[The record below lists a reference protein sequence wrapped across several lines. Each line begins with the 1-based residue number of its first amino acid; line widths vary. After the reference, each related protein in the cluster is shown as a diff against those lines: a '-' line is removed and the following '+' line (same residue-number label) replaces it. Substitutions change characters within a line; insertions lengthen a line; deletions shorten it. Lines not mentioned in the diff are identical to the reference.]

1 MVKSSIK
8 IITAGMVGGLLSFGL
23 TSTFKPNIPLKISTT
38 NNQTSSTER
47 QNENISKGNYA
58 TPVIMPAFESDISFT
73 TAAEKTVNSVVHV
86 TTQYEI
92 VSSRD
97 PFSEFFD
104 GGGPSTQIA
113 TGSGVIISEDG
124 YIVTNNHVVDR
135 ADKIEITL
143 NNERIYTAEVIGK
156 DPNTDLALLK
166 INEKGLP
173 FINFGNS
180 DDVKIGEWVLAVG
193 NPFNLT
199 STVTAG
205 IISAKARNINILQR
219 GSGTKDFPLESFIQ
233 TDAAVNPGNSGGAL
247 VSATGNLIGINTAIA
262 SQTGSYTGYSFAI
275 PSNIV
280 KKVTEDLL
288 EYGIVQRAFIGVSI
302 QNVNQQVANEYKL
315 PNLKG
320 VMVNGITKDGAAK
333 SAGIQ
338 VNDVILKVGTIEVN
352 DVPELQEQ
360 IGSFRPGEKASITIR
375 RGSEIKYLTI
385 VLRNKE
391 GSTAKIKKEDISK
404 LTAHGASFKGLS
416 PQELK
421 ALKINNG
428 VKISSITSGKLR
440 NAGITNGFIITKIDK
455 QPVTNPEAVAK
466 LFKSKKGG
474 ILVEGIYPN
483 GAKGYFGFGL

>member
-23 TSTFKPNIPLKISTT
+23 TSTFKPGTSLQLSKT
-38 NNQTSSTER
+38 NNQPSLTER
-47 QNENISKGNYA
+47 QTKNISQSNYVS
-58 TPVIMPAFESDISFT
+58 PVIIPAFESDVSFT

-86 TTQYEI
+86 TTQYEM

-104 GGGPSTQIA
+104 GGGLSTQIA

-143 NNERIYTAEVIGK
+143 NNERTYTAEVIGK
-156 DPNTDLALLK
+156 DPNTDLALIK

-205 IISAKARNINILQR
+205 IISAKGRNINILQR
-219 GSGTKDFPLESFIQ
+219 GSGNKDFPLESFIQ

-302 QNVNQQVANEYKL
+302 QNVNQKVANDYKL

-375 RGSEIKYLTI
+375 RGSEIKSLTI

-404 LTAHGASFKGLS
+404 LTAHGASFKVLS

-421 ALKINNG
+421 DLKIING
-428 VKISSITSGKLR
+428 VKIHSIKSGKLR
-440 NAGITNGFIITKIDK
+440 NAGITDGFIITKIDK
-455 QPVTNPEAVAK
+455 QPVTNPETVAK

>member
-1 MVKSSIK
+1 MIKSSIK
-8 IITAGMVGGLLSFGL
+8 IISAGIVGGLLSFGL
-23 TSTFKPNIPLKISTT
+23 TLTFKTEIPLAIGKMNNQPIWTESQNEKIS
-38 NNQTSSTER
+38 Q
-47 QNENISKGNYA
+47 GNYA
-58 TPVIMPAFESDISFT
+58 ASVMMPAFEHNVSFT
-73 TAAEKTVNSVVHV
+73 DAAEKTVNSVVHV
-86 TTQYEI
+86 TTQYEMAN
-92 VSSRD
+92 SRD
-97 PFSEFFD
+97 PFFELFN

-124 YIVTNNHVVDR
+124 YIVTNNHVIDR

-143 NNERIYTAEVIGK
+143 NNERIYIAEVIGK
-156 DPNTDLALLK
+156 DPNTDLALIK

-173 FINFGNS
+173 FINFSNS

-219 GSGTKDFPLESFIQ
+219 GSVNKDFPLESFIQ

-262 SQTGSYTGYSFAI
+262 SQTGSYAGYSFAI

-302 QNVNQQVANEYKL
+302 QNVNQQVADDYKL

-338 VNDVILKVGTIEVN
+338 VNDIILKVGAIEVN

-375 RGSEIKYLTI
+375 RGSEIKSLTI
-385 VLRNKE
+385 ILRNKE
-391 GSTAKIKKEDISK
+391 GNTAKIKKEDISK
-404 LTAHGASFKGLS
+404 LTAHGASFQSLS

-421 ALKINNG
+421 DLKINNG
-428 VKISSITSGKLR
+428 IKISSITSGKLR
-440 NAGITNGFIITKIDK
+440 NSGITEGFIITEIDGK
-455 QPVTNPEAVAK
+455 PATNPEAVVK

>member
-1 MVKSSIK
+1 
-8 IITAGMVGGLLSFGL
+8 MVGGLFSFGL
-23 TSTFKPNIPLKISTT
+23 AAAFKPGRAV
-38 NNQTSSTER
+38 Q
-47 QNENISKGNYA
+47 ISKVDKQPNPTEIQDKKITHVNYA
-58 TPVIMPAFESDISFT
+58 APSIMPVIESNVSFT
-73 TAAEKTVNSVVHV
+73 TAAKKTVNSVVHV
-86 TTQYEI
+86 TTQYEMTN
-92 VSSRD
+92 SRD
-97 PFSEFFD
+97 PFFEIFN
-104 GGGPSTQIA
+104 GGSTSTKIA

-124 YIVTNNHVVDR
+124 YIVTNNHVVDL

-143 NNERIYTAEVIGK
+143 NNESTYTAEVIGK
-156 DPNTDLALLK
+156 DPNTDLALIK

-173 FINFGNS
+173 YINFGNS

-205 IISAKARNINILQR
+205 IISAKARNINILKG

-247 VSATGNLIGINTAIA
+247 VSASGNLIGINTAIA
-262 SQTGSYTGYSFAI
+262 SKTGSYTGYSFAI

-302 QNVNQQVANEYKL
+302 QNVNQKVANDYKL

-320 VMVNGITKDGAAK
+320 VMVNGITKDGAAR

-352 DVPELQEQ
+352 DIPELQEQ

-375 RGSEIKYLTI
+375 RGSEIKSITI

-391 GSTAKIKKEDISK
+391 GNTASINKEEINK
-404 LTAHGASFKGLS
+404 LTAHGASFQGLS
-416 PQELK
+416 LQELK
-421 ALKINNG
+421 ELKIKNG

-440 NAGITNGFIITKIDK
+440 NAGIIDGFIITKIDE
-455 QPVTNPEAVAK
+455 QVVTNPEAVAK
-466 LFKSKKGG
+466 LFRSKKGG
-474 ILVEGIYPN
+474 ILIEGIYPN

>member
-8 IITAGMVGGLLSFGL
+8 IITAGMIGGVLSFGL
-23 TSTFKPNIPLKISTT
+23 ISALNHENLIKIEE
-38 NNQTSSTER
+38 NNYQTDSNKSENKTICSSR
-47 QNENISKGNYA
+47 QA
-58 TPVIMPAFESDISFT
+58 TPVLMPSFESDVSFT
-73 TAAEKTVNSVVHV
+73 KAAEKTVNSVVHV
-86 TTQYEI
+86 TTEYKPKSSQYG
-92 VSSRD
+92 
-97 PFSEFFD
+97 FSELFY
-104 GGGPSTQIA
+104 GSGPATQIA
-113 TGSGVIISEDG
+113 TGSGVIISDDG
-124 YIVTNNHVVDR
+124 YIVTNNHVIDD

-143 NNERIYTAEVIGK
+143 NNKRTYEATLIGK
-156 DPNTDLALLK
+156 DPNTDLALIK
-166 INEKGLP
+166 INENKLP
-173 FINFGNS
+173 FISFGNS

-205 IISAKARNINILQR
+205 IVSAKARNINILER
-219 GSGTKDFPLESFIQ
+219 RTGTNDFPLESFIQ

-247 VSATGNLIGINTAIA
+247 VSATGSLIGINTAIA

-302 QNVNQQVANEYKL
+302 QNVNQQVANDYNL

-338 VNDVILKVGTIEVN
+338 INDVILKVGTIEVN
-352 DVPELQEQ
+352 DVPQLQEQ
-360 IGSFRPGEKASITIR
+360 IGNFRPGEKVSITIR
-375 RGSEIKYLTI
+375 RGSEIKTLTI

-404 LTAHGASFKGLS
+404 LTAHGASFKRLS
-416 PQELK
+416 PQELRD
-421 ALKINNG
+421 LKINNG
-428 VKISSITSGKLR
+428 VKVSSIMSGKLR

-455 QPVTNPEAVAK
+455 QPVADPEVVAK

>member
-23 TSTFKPNIPLKISTT
+23 TSTFKPDIPLKISKT
-38 NNQTSSTER
+38 NNQPSF
-47 QNENISKGNYA
+47 QNISQGNYA
-58 TPVIMPAFESDISFT
+58 TPVMMPEFESDVSFT

-86 TTQYEI
+86 TTLYEM

-97 PFSEFFD
+97 PFSELFD
-104 GGGPSTQIA
+104 GGGRSTQIS
-113 TGSGVIISEDG
+113 TGSGVIISADG

-143 NNERIYTAEVIGK
+143 NNERTYTAEVIGQ
-156 DPNTDLALLK
+156 DPNTDLALIK
-166 INEKGLP
+166 INEKDLP

-205 IISAKARNINILQR
+205 IISAKGRNINILQR

-262 SQTGSYTGYSFAI
+262 SQTGSFTGYSFAI

-302 QNVNQQVANEYKL
+302 QNVNQQVANDYKL

-375 RGSEIKYLTI
+375 RGSEIKSLTI

-428 VKISSITSGKLR
+428 VKISAITSGKLR
-440 NAGITNGFIITKIDK
+440 NAGITDGFIITKIDK

>member
-8 IITAGMVGGLLSFGL
+8 ILIAGMVGGLLSFGL
-23 TSTFKPNIPLKISTT
+23 TSTFKPNTPLKISTT
-38 NNQTSSTER
+38 NNQPSSAER
-47 QNENISKGNYA
+47 KSENISKGHYA
-58 TPVIMPAFESDISFT
+58 NPVIMPTFESGISFT
-73 TAAEKTVNSVVHV
+73 AAAQKTVNSVVHV
-86 TTQYEI
+86 TTQYEM
-92 VSSRD
+92 VSIRD
-97 PFSEFFD
+97 PFSEFFN
-104 GGGPSTQIA
+104 GGGSSTQIA

-124 YIVTNNHVVDR
+124 YIVTNNHVINR

-143 NNERIYTAEVIGK
+143 NNERTYTAEVIGK

-173 FINFGNS
+173 FIIFGNS

-219 GSGTKDFPLESFIQ
+219 GSGIKDFPLESFIQ

-338 VNDVILKVGTIEVN
+338 VNDIILKVGIIEVN

-375 RGSEIKYLTI
+375 RGTEIINLTI

-416 PQELK
+416 TQELK
-421 ALKINNG
+421 DLKINNG

-440 NAGITNGFIITKIDK
+440 NAGITNDFIITKIDK

>member
-1 MVKSSIK
+1 MIKSSIT
-8 IITAGMVGGLLSFGL
+8 IITAGMVGGILSFGL
-23 TSTFKPNIPLKISTT
+23 TSIIKPKNLIKTEETNRQMRSAKSENTT
-38 NNQTSSTER
+38 TSSNR
-47 QNENISKGNYA
+47 QF
-58 TPVIMPAFESDISFT
+58 TPVLMPTFESNISFT
-73 TAAEKTVNSVVHV
+73 MAAEKTVNSVVHV
-86 TTQYEI
+86 TTIYEPE
-92 VSSRD
+92 SSQH
-97 PFSEFFD
+97 PFSEFFY
-104 GGGPSTQIA
+104 GSGPATQIA
-113 TGSGVIISEDG
+113 TGSGVIISDDG
-124 YIVTNNHVVDR
+124 YIVTNNHVVDG

-143 NNERIYTAEVIGK
+143 NNERTYEATLIGK
-156 DPNTDLALLK
+156 DPNTDLALIK
-166 INEKGLP
+166 ISENNLP

-180 DDVKIGEWVLAVG
+180 DAVKIGEWVLAIG

-205 IISAKARNINILQR
+205 IVSAKARNINILQR
-219 GSGTKDFPLESFIQ
+219 RNGTNDFPLESFIQ

-404 LTAHGASFKGLS
+404 TTAHGASFKGLS

-421 ALKINNG
+421 SLKINNG

-440 NAGITNGFIITKIDK
+440 NVGITNGFIITKIDK
-455 QPVTNPEAVAK
+455 LPVTNPEAVAK
-466 LFKSKKGG
+466 LLKSKKGG

>member
-1 MVKSSIK
+1 MIKNSII
-8 IITAGMVGGLLSFGL
+8 IITAGMIGGLLSFGL
-23 TSTFKPNIPLKISTT
+23 TSTFKTYIPLQISEI
-38 NNQTSSTER
+38 NNQPSYKEGKNVKIP
-47 QNENISKGNYA
+47 QGNCT
-58 TPVIMPAFESDISFT
+58 TPAIMAAFESDVSFT
-73 TAAEKTVNSVVHV
+73 DAAEKTVNSVVHV
-86 TTQYEI
+86 TTQYEMAN
-92 VSSRD
+92 SRD
-97 PFSEFFD
+97 PFFELFN
-104 GGGPSTQIA
+104 GGSPLTQIA

-124 YIVTNNHVVDR
+124 YIVTNNHVLDR

-143 NNERIYTAEVIGK
+143 NNERIYIAEVIGK
-156 DPNTDLALLK
+156 DPNTDLALIK

-173 FINFGNS
+173 FINFSNS

-219 GSGTKDFPLESFIQ
+219 GSVNKDFPLESFIQ

-288 EYGIVQRAFIGVSI
+288 EYGVVQRAFIGVSI
-302 QNVNQQVANEYKL
+302 QNVNQQVADDYKL

-333 SAGIQ
+333 FAGIK
-338 VNDVILKVGTIEVN
+338 VNDIILKVGAIEVN

-375 RGSEIKYLTI
+375 RGSEIKSLTI

-391 GSTAKIKKEDISK
+391 GNTAKIKKADISK
-404 LTAHGASFKGLS
+404 LTAHGASFKSLS

-421 ALKINNG
+421 DLKINNG

-440 NAGITNGFIITKIDK
+440 NAGITEGFIITKIDEK
-455 QPVTNPEAVAK
+455 PVTNPEAVAK

>member
-1 MVKSSIK
+1 MIKNSII
-8 IITAGMVGGLLSFGL
+8 IITAGMIGGLLSFGL
-23 TSTFKPNIPLKISTT
+23 TSAFKTHIPLEISEI
-38 NNQTSSTER
+38 NNQPTYR
-47 QNENISKGNYA
+47 GGENVKIPQGNYTTSA
-58 TPVIMPAFESDISFT
+58 IMGVFESDVSFT
-73 TAAEKTVNSVVHV
+73 DAAEKTVNSVVHV
-86 TTQYEI
+86 TTQYI
-92 VSSRD
+92 MANSRD
-97 PFSEFFD
+97 PFFELFN

-124 YIVTNNHVVDR
+124 YIVTNNHVVDY

-143 NNERIYTAEVIGK
+143 NNERTYTAEVIGK

-166 INEKGLP
+166 INEKDLP

-219 GSGTKDFPLESFIQ
+219 GSGSKGFPLESFIQ

-288 EYGIVQRAFIGVSI
+288 EYGVVQRAFIGVSI
-302 QNVNQQVANEYKL
+302 QNVNQQVANDYKL

-338 VNDVILKVGTIEVN
+338 VNDIILKVGAIEVN

-375 RGSEIKYLTI
+375 RGSEIKSLTI

-391 GSTAKIKKEDISK
+391 GNTAKIKKADISK
-404 LTAHGASFKGLS
+404 LTAYGASFKSLS

-421 ALKINNG
+421 DLKINNG

-440 NAGITNGFIITKIDK
+440 NAGITDGFIITKIDK
-455 QPVTNPEAVAK
+455 QVVTDPEAVVK

>member
-1 MVKSSIK
+1 
-8 IITAGMVGGLLSFGL
+8 L
-23 TSTFKPNIPLKISTT
+23 
-38 NNQTSSTER
+38 
-47 QNENISKGNYA
+47 
-58 TPVIMPAFESDISFT
+58 
-73 TAAEKTVNSVVHV
+73 
-86 TTQYEI
+86 
-92 VSSRD
+92 
-97 PFSEFFD
+97 
-104 GGGPSTQIA
+104 
-113 TGSGVIISEDG
+113 
-124 YIVTNNHVVDR
+124 
-135 ADKIEITL
+135 EITL
-143 NNERIYTAEVIGK
+143 NSNAKYTASVIGT
-156 DPNTDLALLK
+156 DPKTDIALLK
-166 INEKGLP
+166 IETETPLP
-173 FINFGNS
+173 FIPFS
-180 DDVKIGEWVLAVG
+180 DSNNVKLGEWVLAVG
-193 NPFNLT
+193 NPFRLT

-205 IISAKARNINILQR
+205 IVSAKARNINILQR
-219 GSGTKDFPLESFIQ
+219 RTGTNDFPLESFIQ

-302 QNVNQQVANEYKL
+302 QNVNQQVANDYNL

-338 VNDVILKVGTIEVN
+338 LNDIILKVGTIEVN
-352 DVPELQEQ
+352 DVPQLQEQ
-360 IGSFRPGEKASITIR
+360 IGSFRPGEKVSITIR
-375 RGSEIKYLTI
+375 RGSEIKTLTI

-404 LTAHGASFKGLS
+404 LTAHGASFKRLL

-421 ALKINNG
+421 DLKINNG
-428 VKISSITSGKLR
+428 VKVSSIMSGKLR
-440 NAGITNGFIITKIDK
+440 NAGITDGFIITKIDK
-455 QPVTNPEAVAK
+455 QPVTDPEAVAK

>member
-1 MVKSSIK
+1 MIKSSIK

-23 TSTFKPNIPLKISTT
+23 TATFKPNIPLQISKT
-38 NNQTSSTER
+38 NNQPNSTER
-47 QNENISKGNYA
+47 KNENISQGNYSI
-58 TPVIMPAFESDISFT
+58 PVIMPAFESDVSFT

-86 TTQYEI
+86 TTQYEMA
-92 VSSRD
+92 SHRD
-97 PFSEFFD
+97 PFSELFY
-104 GGGPSTQIA
+104 GGGTSTQIA
-113 TGSGVIISEDG
+113 TGSGVIISDDG
-124 YIVTNNHVVDR
+124 YIITNNHVVDG

-143 NNERIYTAEVIGK
+143 NNERTYTAAVIGK

-219 GSGTKDFPLESFIQ
+219 GSGSKDFPLESFIQ

-247 VSATGNLIGINTAIA
+247 VSATGYLIGINTAIA

-302 QNVNQQVANEYKL
+302 QNVNQQVANDYKL

-320 VMVNGITKDGAAK
+320 VIVNGIIEDGAAK

-338 VNDVILKVGTIEVN
+338 VNDVILKVGSIEVN

-375 RGSEIKYLTI
+375 RGSEIKSLII

-391 GSTAKIKKEDISK
+391 GSTAKVWKEDVSK
-404 LTAHGASFKGLS
+404 LTAHGASFKALS
-416 PQELK
+416 LQELK
-421 ALKINNG
+421 ELKINNG
-428 VKISSITSGKLR
+428 VIVSSITAGKLR
-440 NAGITNGFIITKIDK
+440 NAGITDGFIITKIDK
-455 QPVTNPEAVAK
+455 QVVSNPEAVVK

>member
-1 MVKSSIK
+1 MIKSSMK
-8 IITAGMVGGLLSFGL
+8 IITAGMIGGLLSFGL
-23 TSTFKPNIPLKISTT
+23 TSTFKPDIPLQISKT
-38 NNQTSSTER
+38 NNQPNWAER
-47 QNENISKGNYA
+47 QNENISQGNYA
-58 TPVIMPAFESDISFT
+58 TPVMMPVIESDVSFT
-73 TAAEKTVNSVVHV
+73 TAAEKTINSVVHI
-86 TTQYEI
+86 TTQYEM
-92 VSSRD
+92 VSRRD
-97 PFSEFFD
+97 PFSELFYGD
-104 GGGPSTQIA
+104 GTSTQIA
-113 TGSGVIISEDG
+113 TGSGVIISDDG
-124 YIVTNNHVVDR
+124 YIVTNNHVVDG

-143 NNERIYTAEVIGK
+143 NNERTYTAAVIGK

-166 INEKGLP
+166 INEKKLP

-219 GSGTKDFPLESFIQ
+219 GSGSKDFPLESFIQ

-302 QNVNQQVANEYKL
+302 QNVNQQVANDYKL

-320 VMVNGITKDGAAK
+320 VMVNGITEDGAAK

-338 VNDVILKVGTIEVN
+338 VNDVILKVGSIEVN

-375 RGSEIKYLTI
+375 RGSEIKSLTI

-391 GSTAKIKKEDISK
+391 GSTAKVRKEDISK
-404 LTAHGASFKGLS
+404 LTVHGASFKGLS

-421 ALKINNG
+421 DLKINSG
-428 VKISSITSGKLR
+428 VKIYSITSGKLR
-440 NAGITNGFIITKIDK
+440 NAGITDGFIITKIDK
-455 QPVTNPEAVAK
+455 QAVTDPETAVK

>member
-8 IITAGMVGGLLSFGL
+8 IITAGMVGGVLSFGL
-23 TSTFKPNIPLKISTT
+23 TSAINTENLTKIEE
-38 NNQTSSTER
+38 NNYQTGLIQS
-47 QNENISKGNYA
+47 ENKTICSNKQVA
-58 TPVIMPAFESDISFT
+58 PVLMPSFESNVSFT
-73 TAAEKTVNSVVHV
+73 MAAEKTVNSVVHV
-86 TTQYEI
+86 TTEYKPKSNQHA
-92 VSSRD
+92 
-97 PFSEFFD
+97 FSEFFY
-104 GGGPSTQIA
+104 GSGPATQIA
-113 TGSGVIISEDG
+113 TGSGVIISDDG
-124 YIVTNNHVVDR
+124 YIVTNNHVIDE

-143 NNERIYTAEVIGK
+143 NNERTYEAQLIGK
-156 DPNTDLALLK
+156 DPNTDLALIK
-166 INEKGLP
+166 INENKLP

-205 IISAKARNINILQR
+205 IVSAKARNINILQR
-219 GSGTKDFPLESFIQ
+219 RTGTNDFPLESFIQ

-302 QNVNQQVANEYKL
+302 QNVNQQVANDYNL

-338 VNDVILKVGTIEVN
+338 LNDIILKVGTIEVN
-352 DVPELQEQ
+352 DVPQLQEQ
-360 IGSFRPGEKASITIR
+360 IGSFRPGEKVSITIR
-375 RGSEIKYLTI
+375 RGSEIKTLTI

-404 LTAHGASFKGLS
+404 LTAHGASFKRLL

-421 ALKINNG
+421 DLKINNG
-428 VKISSITSGKLR
+428 VKVSSIMSGKLR
-440 NAGITNGFIITKIDK
+440 NAGITDGFIITKIDK
-455 QPVTNPEAVAK
+455 QPVTDPEAVAK

>member
-1 MVKSSIK
+1 MIKSSTK
-8 IITAGMVGGLLSFGL
+8 IIAAGMIGGLLSFGL
-23 TSTFKPNIPLKISTT
+23 TSTLNPKSPIQTEEVS
-38 NNQTSSTER
+38 NQTSSTEH
-47 QNENISKGNYA
+47 QNANISQVNYA
-58 TPVIMPAFESDISFT
+58 TPIISPAFESDVSFT

-86 TTQYEI
+86 TTQYEMAG
-92 VSSRD
+92 SQD
-97 PFSEFFD
+97 PFAEFFG

-113 TGSGVIISEDG
+113 TGSGVIISNDG

-143 NNERIYTAEVIGK
+143 NNERTYTAKVIGK

-166 INEKGLP
+166 IDEKGLP

-219 GSGTKDFPLESFIQ
+219 SSGAKDFPLESFIQ

-247 VSATGNLIGINTAIA
+247 VSATGDLIGINTAIA
-262 SQTGSYTGYSFAI
+262 SQTGSYSGYSFAI

-302 QNVNQQVANEYKL
+302 QNVNQQVADEYKL

-320 VMVNGITKDGAAK
+320 VIVNGITKDGAAK

-338 VNDVILKVGTIEVN
+338 VNDVILKVGSIEVN

-360 IGSFRPGEKASITIR
+360 IGSFRPGEEASITIR
-375 RGSEIKYLTI
+375 RGTEIKALTV

-391 GSTAKIKKEDISK
+391 GSTSTIKKEDVSK
-404 LTAHGASFKGLS
+404 LTALGATFKGLTT
-416 PQELK
+416 QELK
-421 ALKINNG
+421 DLKINSG
-428 VKISSITSGKLR
+428 VKVTSITAGKLR
-440 NAGITNGFIITKIDK
+440 NAGITDGFIITRIDK
-455 QPVTNPEAVAK
+455 QAVSNPETLVK
-466 LFKSKKGG
+466 FFKSKKGG

>member
-1 MVKSSIK
+1 MAKNSIK
-8 IITAGMVGGLLSFGL
+8 FIIAGMIGGVLSFGL
-23 TSTFKPNIPLKISTT
+23 TSLIKPKSLTKIEQT
-38 NNQTSSTER
+38 NNQTHSCKSKKSTNSFNR
-47 QNENISKGNYA
+47 QLTSVN
-58 TPVIMPAFESDISFT
+58 MPAAESNISFT
-73 TAAEKTVNSVVHV
+73 IAAEKTVNSVVHV
-86 TTQYEI
+86 TTEYEPK
-92 VSSRD
+92 SSQH
-97 PFSEFFD
+97 PFSEFFY
-104 GGGPSTQIA
+104 GGGPATQIA
-113 TGSGVIISEDG
+113 NGSGVIISDDG
-124 YIVTNNHVVDR
+124 YIVTNNHVVDD

-143 NNERIYTAEVIGK
+143 NNERTYEAALIGK
-156 DPNTDLALLK
+156 DPNTDLALIK
-166 INEKGLP
+166 INENNLP

-205 IISAKARNINILQR
+205 IVSAKARNINILQR
-219 GSGTKDFPLESFIQ
+219 RTGTNDFPLESFIQ
-233 TDAAVNPGNSGGAL
+233 TDAAVNPRNSGGAL
-247 VSATGNLIGINTAIA
+247 VSATGSLIGINTAIA

-338 VNDVILKVGTIEVN
+338 LNDVILKVGTIEVN

-375 RGSEIKYLTI
+375 RGSEIKTLTV

-391 GSTAKIKKEDISK
+391 GSTAAIKKEDISK
-404 LTAHGASFKGLS
+404 LTAHGASFKRLS
-416 PQELK
+416 QQELK
-421 ALKINNG
+421 DLKINNG
-428 VKISSITSGKLR
+428 VKVSSIMSGKLR
-440 NAGITNGFIITKIDK
+440 NAGITDGFIITKIDK
-455 QPVTNPEAVAK
+455 QPVTDPEAVAK
-466 LFKSKKGG
+466 LLQSRKGG